1 VLLPLL
7 LAQSMH
13 FEWRDWSAD
22 RQRTSYEVA
31 YAPAWFRPIGSADP
45 GWARG
50 SEIAV
55 GARTV
60 TRTGPFLFSLS
71 VRPTLRILDAQSYVL
86 SFVQTVAVG
95 LALGPLEP
103 DVGGGLS
110 TLTVDSIHGQWSAEL
125 LSPRAAAGAW
135 IHMGRFRLGVHA
147 YGEYLWRWFGN
158 DSYLLRG
165 ISIELGVERQ
175 PPPPGR

>member
-1 VLLPLL
+1 VLALL

-13 FEWRDWSAD
+13 WEYADWSTD

-31 YAPAWFRPIGSADP
+31 YAPVWFRPIGSADP

-50 SEIAV
+50 SEIAL

-60 TRTGPFLFSLS
+60 TRAAPFLFSLS
-71 VRPTLRILDAQSYVL
+71 TRPALRILDGQSYAL
-86 SFVQTVAVG
+86 SFVQTVSVG
-95 LALGPLEP
+95 LGLGPLEP
-103 DVGGGLS
+103 DVGGGFS
-110 TLTVDSIHGQWSAEL
+110 TITVDSIHGQWSAEL

-135 IHMGRFRLGVHA
+135 IHFGSFRLGAHV

-165 ISIELGVERQ
+165 VSIELGLEAQRPQ
-175 PPPPGR
+175 SRR